1 MQVDLKKLKP
11 LGIVLILGCSLLALI
26 MCFTVDMGVPPVYE
40 SKHEAEYYRQNEET
54 LQELAEELEEF
65 VFPKLT
71 GIESCSINTQTG
83 KIDIVTDPEYTDKVR
98 LVLERDFGTDLFTVT
113 ASEN

>member
-40 SKHEAEYYRQNEET
+40 SKHEAEYYRQSEET
-54 LQELAEELEEF
+54 LQELLKELEEF
-65 VFPKLT
+65 VFPNLT
-71 GIESCSINTQTG
+71 GIVSCGINTDTR

-98 LVLERDFGTDLFTVT
+98 LVLERDFGTELFTVT